1 VCPFALDVR
10 QIVAPG
16 GDRIGRVTLR
26 ALRIMASYPDTHQ
39 PSARCDASGQAV
51 PCQRRVWRLFAVLA
65 FAAGIATLSAH
76 EVIVE
81 PIVDLTLEPRGDQ
94 LLVRLH
100 VPATATGDA
109 ALPGLLRG
117 DPAAI
122 GDRLRIVA
130 ADIAR
135 NLELQQEEASLADP
149 AVTVRP
155 AEDRASIEVE
165 LRYAIRAGAAG
176 FSARLNTFSAKEG
189 PVRTNAR
196 YRPPSG
202 GDQAISVTG
211 PPTRIAFDPAASA
224 VLPQFAV
231 RGVRALFGNGDGLFF
246 LVCLLLPVRR
256 ARPAAALFIAV
267 ACGQAI
273 AIAASLMRPGMSP
286 EWLAGVGMVAASAV
300 VIVAAQNVVRAQLR
314 WAVALALLFGA
325 ANGVALS
332 EAAAASG
339 QFAGA
344 HRLLAMATF
353 SVVIVAAEL
362 WLGAL
367 MWAFR
372 GWLDQSGVPDR
383 FLVILGSAIVA
394 HDAFHRLA
402 DRGLLL
408 AQEGSVA
415 AGHALIWLTLGWIGA
430 LLLVAIGNAVSG
442 APKGAHAS

>member
-1 VCPFALDVR
+1 
-10 QIVAPG
+10 
-16 GDRIGRVTLR
+16 
-26 ALRIMASYPDTHQ
+26 
-39 PSARCDASGQAV
+39 
-51 PCQRRVWRLFAVLA
+51 VLA

-81 PIVDLTLEPRGDQ
+81 PIVDLTLEPQGDR

-100 VPATATGDA
+100 VPAAVTGDA
-109 ALPGLLRG
+109 GLPGLLRG

-135 NLELQQEEASLADP
+135 NLDLQQEDASLADP

-155 AEDRASIEVE
+155 GDDRTSIEVE

-189 PVRTNAR
+189 AVRTNAL

-202 GDQAISVTG
+202 GDQTVSVIG
-211 PPTRIAFDPAASA
+211 PPTRIAFDPAAST

-231 RGVRALFGNGDGLFF
+231 RGVRALFDNRDGLVF

-256 ARPAAALFIAV
+256 ARPVAALFLAV

-273 AIAASLMRPGMSP
+273 AIAASLMRPAVSP
-286 EWLAGVGMVAASAV
+286 EWLAAVAMVAASAI
-300 VIVAAQNVVRAQLR
+300 VIVAAQNVVRAQFQ
-314 WAVALALLFGA
+314 WIVAVALLFGA
-325 ANGVALS
+325 ANGVALGDT
-332 EAAAASG
+332 AAVSA

-344 HRLLAMATF
+344 HRFLALAAL
-353 SVVIVAAEL
+353 SAVVVAAEL
-362 WLGAL
+362 WIGAL
-367 MWAFR
+367 VWAFR
-372 GWLDQSGVPDR
+372 AWLDQSGVPER
-383 FLVILGSAIVA
+383 FVVILGSAIAA
-394 HDAFHRLA
+394 HQGLHLLA
-402 DRGLLL
+402 DQGLFL
-408 AQEGSVA
+408 AQAGSFA
-415 AGHALIWLTLGWIGA
+415 AAHALVWLTLGWIAA
-430 LLLVAIGNAVSG
+430 LLLVAIGNAVSR